1 MKENILKVSL
11 EPTNLLVNHSNKLIF
26 RLTNTSD
33 RLCSNIIFYPTFPN
47 QLVSLKGLER
57 LEVSRLDAGESMIYE
72 FLVRP
77 KCIGE
82 LVITSRNF
90 SYRDGYGQSRR
101 ITDLQFIINVKEM
114 VKEHAKTIGIES
126 TANELIK
133 PAPDRKTPSS
143 KPGFT
148 NLYSVKKILILS
160 SNPKTTPRLR
170 FDEEVREIEEGLK
183 RSQYRWQFQIQS
195 RLAVRL
201 RDLRRA
207 LLDIKPQIVH
217 FIGHGKEDGLL
228 VEDEI
233 GNAVRISRKALA
245 GLFQLFSDQVE
256 CVILSA
262 CYSAPQAAAISK
274 HIHHVIGMCKEIKEK
289 AAIEFAVG
297 IYDAL
302 GAGKSVEEA
311 FKFGCNAILV
321 TFPDIPQRLIP
332 VMKMKNKKKSND

>member
-1 MKENILKVSL
+1 MNADENTKITTK
-11 EPTNLLVNHSNKLIF
+11 
-26 RLTNTSD
+26 
-33 RLCSNIIFYPTFPN
+33 
-47 QLVSLKGLER
+47 
-57 LEVSRLDAGESMIYE
+57 
-72 FLVRP
+72 
-77 KCIGE
+77 IGE
-82 LVITSRNF
+82 INKDAKIVRHHVKDVEPNEPSDSGRNF
-90 SYRDGYGQSRR
+90 DLNLEIDKVKGNFTLGDIIKEKSNHQFKESQERR
-101 ITDLQFIINVKEM
+101 K
-114 VKEHAKTIGIES
+114 
-126 TANELIK
+126 
-133 PAPDRKTPSS
+133 
-143 KPGFT
+143 
-148 NLYSVKKILILS
+148 SVKKILILS

-262 CYSAPQAAAISK
+262 CYSAPQAVAISK

-297 IYDAL
+297 LYDAL

-332 VMKMKNKKKSND
+332 VLKKKKDLEGTFG